1 LQEQNTIN
9 KRYNSSLTWDV
20 SFLADKDWSDSGNE
34 PISIAENVSSSSFPG
49 SKMSTKGQSIRGG
62 SDYCNK

>member
-1 LQEQNTIN
+1 MIN
-9 KRYNSSLTWDV
+9 KRYIVLTWDF
-20 SFLADKDWSDSGNE
+20 SFLADKDWGDSRKE
-34 PISIAENVSSSSFPG
+34 PSSIAESVSSSSFPG